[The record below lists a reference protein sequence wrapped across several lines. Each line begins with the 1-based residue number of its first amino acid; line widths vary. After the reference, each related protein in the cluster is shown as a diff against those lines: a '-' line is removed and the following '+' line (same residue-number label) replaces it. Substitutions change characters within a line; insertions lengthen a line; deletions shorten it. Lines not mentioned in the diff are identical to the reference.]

1 MIRQGRT
8 GECGLARLL
17 RMAAKRLDIDVRA

>member
-8 GECGLARLL
+8 GECGLVRLL
-17 RMAAKRLDIDVRA
+17 CMAAKRPDIDVRA